1 MSDVLNE
8 KVALVSLSIAT
19 FAGYR
24 RATREQIE
32 ELGGSLP
39 ASAAVTE
46 GSLKVFPSEGVTD
59 LTTIRRKAFREIG
72 AKSIKAMGSRT
83 VFAVPRTILDNIEGD
98 LGVWEKEFEVAKAAL
113 DANYDD
119 LFEDYVKKNLE
130 AEAIIRARMVPR
142 TEAIARCRFG
152 FHLFSINPIV
162 KEGEDAQKGVEGI
175 LQGLG
180 RQLFEEVA
188 SEMESLLRNKCFA
201 EQKVGQKSLRPINAQ
216 LSKMAGFTFLDESVE
231 GAIKFI
237 QDILVSLPKA
247 GYITGQAFIA
257 LQRLVNISSDPDELF
272 DAACRVKNGI
282 AACDVIFPPQPVVEV
297 APAAEAAAIPVV
309 DTEPVAEPAGAPAS
323 AVEAEGE
330 GPKPTEAKAPA
341 VAVAP
346 KPRVGVVPLRPP
358 VPPKKPA
365 LPMPPRGAGLRN
377 LSGTR
382 PSLLF

>member
-46 GSLKVFPSEGVTD
+46 GSIKVFPSEGVTD

-83 VFAVPRTILDNIEGD
+83 VFAVPRTILDDIEGD
-98 LGVWEKEFEVAKAAL
+98 LGVWEKEFAAAKVDL
-113 DANYDD
+113 DANYDA
-119 LFEDYVKKNLE
+119 LFEDHVKKNPE

-162 KEGEDAQKGVEGI
+162 KEGEDAEKGVEGI

-188 SEMESLLRNKCFA
+188 SEMESLLKNKCFA
-201 EQKVGQKSLRPINAQ
+201 EQKVGQKSLRPISAQ

-237 QDILVSLPKA
+237 QDILASLPKA

-257 LQRLVNISSDPDELF
+257 LQRLVDMSSDPDELF
-272 DAACRVKNGI
+272 DAACRVKNGVP
-282 AACDVIFPPQPVVEV
+282 ACDVIFPPQPVAEVVEA
-297 APAAEAAAIPVV
+297 APAAEAVAVPPAEA
-309 DTEPVAEPAGAPAS
+309 EPVAAPAPAGEAP
-323 AVEAEGE
+323 
-330 GPKPTEAKAPA
+330 KTTEAKAPA
-341 VAVAP
+341 VPVAP
-346 KPRVGVVPLRPP
+346 RPRAGVVPLRPP
-358 VPPKKPA
+358 VPPRKPA
-365 LPMPPRGAGLRN
+365 LPMPPRGGAELRK